1 MMVLRIKIVM
11 DRSVF
16 LQLLPVSFT
25 SRWWQRMMNWWRWWL
40 LFKENIIIFKGC
52 CWWWCWWNWSCQS
65 PMQWRWL
72 WRRWWWCPLRLLND
86 LDNDDGDADDGG
98 DDDAHLDCSQVNQQ
112 ADCQT
117 TSTAS
122 QLPWLIVLFEDGDDG
137 DYGNERD
144 DPNKRCWRWCWG
156 QIRCVCTA
164 CCWHMICLSW
174 SEEGNITCIVAAKPK
189 FFTYPH
195 FEKLVYLDIISRP
208 IFPIKIK
215 KN

>member
-1 MMVLRIKIVM
+1 MSLMVNDDQRWSIFMKIMVA
-11 DRSVF
+11 DAVVEDKGDDGQKCF
-16 LQLLPVSFT
+16 LVAFLT
-25 SRWWQRMMNWWRWWL
+25 SRWWQRVMNWWRWWL
-40 LFKENIIIFKGC
+40 SFKENEVVVDDDADGIDYA
-52 CWWWCWWNWSCQS
+52 SC
-65 PMQWRWL
+65 QWRWL
-72 WRRWWWCPLRLLND
+72 WRWWWCPLRLLND
-86 LDNDDGDADDGG
+86 LDNDDGNADDGDDDD

-144 DPNKRCWRWCWG
+144 DPHRWWWRWCWG

-174 SEEGNITCIVAAKPK
+174 SEEGNITCIVAVKAKIYI
-189 FFTYPH
+189 YPH
-195 FEKLVYLDIISRP
+195 LVKTIRRCT
-208 IFPIKIK
+208 
-215 KN
+215 

>member
-1 MMVLRIKIVM
+1 MMML
-11 DRSVF
+11 
-16 LQLLPVSFT
+16 
-25 SRWWQRMMNWWRWWL
+25 
-40 LFKENIIIFKGC
+40 E
-52 CWWWCWWNWSCQS
+52 
-65 PMQWRWL
+65 
-72 WRRWWWCPLRLLND
+72 
-86 LDNDDGDADDGG
+86 DNDDGD

-215 KN
+215 KTSKVGRTIGKCASRLKSFGNSRQHCLVHLPKKNSYV